1 MRPDKQPVLNFL
13 HVRTPDAWFAE
24 ATQQLPLLLVDHANC
39 EKKAASTALALMYR
53 YVGQTELLHAMSR
66 LAREELRHF
75 EQVLDVMQAEDVE
88 YTQINAARYAQSL
101 HELVRKEEPYRL
113 VDQLV
118 LGAVV
123 EARSCERFIG
133 LVDVLPEG
141 IAGLYR
147 QLIDSEARHFM
158 EYLRLARAVD
168 DAEVAARIEVFLAR
182 DAELVCATD
191 PQFRFHSGVPG

>member
-13 HVRTPDAWFAE
+13 QVRTPDAWFAE
-24 ATQQLPLLLVDHANC
+24 ATRQLPLLLVDHANC

-75 EQVLDVMQAEDVE
+75 EQVLDLMQAENVE

-147 QLIDSEARHFM
+147 QLVDSEARHFM

-168 DAEVAARIEVFLAR
+168 DAEVGARTEVFLAR
-182 DAELVCATD
+182 DAELVCAID